1 MSPNRVVRFV
11 LVTDMLLFKKY
22 YTQKE
27 KMEEEKKFSPRPVR
41 TIQEDMERL
50 RGEMSSIRF
59 ELSEIRAAFYNM
71 VNEMRK
77 QSRTFQGGMTTCH
90 QAFLKCKDAYE
101 SCQNGYDH
109 MAERV
114 EDELT
119 TLSGTMPMNSG
130 GGPWCG

>member
-1 MSPNRVVRFV
+1 
-11 LVTDMLLFKKY
+11 
-22 YTQKE
+22 
-27 KMEEEKKFSPRPVR
+27 MEEEKKDVNQPPVR
-41 TIQEDMERL
+41 SLEDEMADLIADMATIK
-50 RGEMSSIRF
+50 F

-90 QAFLKCKDAYE
+90 SAFLRCKDAYE
-101 SCQNGYDH
+101 SCKKGYEQ

-119 TLSGTMPMNSG
+119 SLGGTMPMS
-130 GGPWCG
+130 WS